1 MCFWCDEKFIPG
13 HTCRNKRLSSLC
25 IMEEN
30 EGFTEDETSEKGL
43 KLSNFAP
50 HISLDALEGTLGLNT
65 MKVTEWLDKMIVS
78 ILIDSSSTHNFI
90 NSVVA
95 LKLHLQLT
103 TIKPMI
109 VQAVNGERMVCKS
122 LCKGLRWKMQG
133 ISFMADVFI
142 IKLSNCGMVLGIQW
156 LSLSGD
162 ILCNYK
168 HLWISFDWQGQ
179 RVLLKWKNL
188 PKLQYIELE
197 QLSSLVRSHD
207 YVDGY
212 HLCNLKMVEDED
224 GSISISLAT
233 SPQLQSNAEDQL
245 QSISRLPRLISET
258 KRVTTIQNS

>member
-1 MCFWCDEKFIPG
+1 
-13 HTCRNKRLSSLC
+13 
-25 IMEEN
+25 
-30 EGFTEDETSEKGL
+30 
-43 KLSNFAP
+43 
-50 HISLDALEGTLGLNT
+50 
-65 MKVTEWLDKMIVS
+65 
-78 ILIDSSSTHNFI
+78 
-90 NSVVA
+90 
-95 LKLHLQLT
+95 
-103 TIKPMI
+103 MI

-245 QSISRLPRLISET
+245 QSISRLPRLISGT